1 MIKLQGN
8 DKNVSL
14 HGSLSELPKKF
25 LPKMLPQM
33 DTGPLEQGCSSFIR
47 GDRPSGSSLA
57 EQIDPDGNGSQYLE
71 RKGNA
76 ARRQ

>member
-1 MIKLQGN
+1 
-8 DKNVSL
+8 
-14 HGSLSELPKKF
+14 
-25 LPKMLPQM
+25 MLPQM